1 MTDWTADEEAWA
13 LECVL
18 NGDTLEEIAAW
29 CGRTIDDVRAK
40 FRNQYWMT
48 DREREVLSLYMA
60 GCSFASI
67 DAERGVNAH
76 GRAFT
81 HKEAGKAAAAVL
93 SRLRKRGIP
102 VPRRGRGVHVLARID
117 EQAAS

>member
-1 MTDWTADEEAWA
+1 MTAWTPDEESWA
-13 LECVL
+13 IECIV
-18 NGDTLEEIAAW
+18 NGDSLEEIAAW
-29 CGRTIDDVRAK
+29 CGRTVEDVRAK
-40 FRNQYWMT
+40 FRLQYWMT

-60 GCSFASI
+60 GCSFATI
-67 DAERGVNAH
+67 DAERGVDSR

-102 VPRRGRGVHVLARID
+102 VPCRGHGVHVLARL
-117 EQAAS
+117 ERQTA